1 MRRTHLIAATLCLAL
16 AVPAFAAETHDDL
29 GIRDIMV
36 PEYPSK
42 AKTRHKKIERRPS
55 REIHQRA
62 PETREKAEPK
72 RKSAHVKRRAR
83 GSSSPVYP
91 TPLPP
96 PLHYNPQPAPS
107 VVTNP
112 APVPPAIH
120 VPQTG
125 RTLPNL
131 PTISGSGPNGRET
144 YQDRATRCVHQAGV
158 YGPAAGNRNA
168 YIGACVTQ

>member
-1 MRRTHLIAATLCLAL
+1 MKRERLLVVLLSLVL
-16 AVPAFAAETHDDL
+16 AVPAFAAEDL
-29 GIRDIMV
+29 GIHDIMV
-36 PEYPSK
+36 PEYPAK
-42 AKTRHKKIERRPS
+42 AKTKHKIERGPS
-55 REIHQRA
+55 HELQNRHE
-62 PETREKAEPK
+62 PETRERAKPERK
-72 RKSAHVKRRAR
+72 RAHVKRRER

-112 APVPPAIH
+112 APVPRAIH
-120 VPQTG
+120 VPETG

-131 PTISGSGPNGRET
+131 PTISGSGPHGTET

-158 YGPAAGNRNA
+158 YGPAAGNRNT
-168 YIGACVTQ
+168 YIGGCVTQ